1 MKKKGN
7 AKSIVVLA
15 VLLVALIAFGYVS
28 LVGIGDTA
36 TGAAENI
43 NLGLDLAGGVSITYE
58 AKDSKVSDEDMADTV
73 YKLQKRAETY
83 STEAEVYKE
92 GDRRINIEIP
102 GVSDANAVLEELG
115 TPGSLYFLRSVD
127 GEAQV
132 VMQGA
137 DIVSAEAVVTQDPDT
152 RATAYV
158 VQLQLADEAAQRF
171 GEVTAAC
178 AVNHEQIAII
188 YDDELISSPRV
199 ETAITNGRPQIT
211 GMASFEEAEELASYI
226 RIGGLSVELEEVRS
240 NVVSA
245 KLGVEA
251 IEKSIKAGIVG
262 ILIVIIMM
270 CIVYLVPGF
279 ISGIG
284 LLLYTLMMLLILNA
298 FDITLTIAG
307 IAGIILSIGMGVDAN
322 VIIFARIKEE
332 IAAGNSVKASI
343 RDGYKK
349 AFSAIID
356 GNITTLIAAIILMW
370 RGYGSVRG
378 FAQTL
383 AIGIILS
390 MFVALVVSRLV
401 VNAIYELGL
410 RDAKFYGKAKMCK
423 PIDFVGKRFIAIVIS
438 VVIILVGAGF
448 FIGNGVAGNHVLNF
462 SLEFLGG
469 TSTTVTFE
477 DEMTVDYVETQV
489 VPVVEKITGD
499 GNIQTQ
505 IVQSSGNKEVIIKT
519 RELDLEERTALNEA
533 LEENFNI
540 DPDLIQSENI
550 SSTVSNEMRSQAIV
564 AVVVAV
570 ICMLIYIAL
579 RFKDIR
585 FGASAV
591 IGLCHDVLIV
601 ICAYAIFRIPVG
613 NTFVACLL
621 TIVGYCINSSIV
633 IFDRIREN
641 LGSQGAFKDRKE
653 LVNTSITQCITR
665 SIFTFASTFIMVA
678 AIYINGVTAIRE
690 FAAPLMVGLVAGLYS
705 SNCLTSPIWYMLKG
719 IKSKKN

>member
-1 MKKKGN
+1 MKKNGK

-15 VLLVALIAFGYVS
+15 ILLVALIAFGYVG
-28 LVGIGDTA
+28 LFGIGDTA

-43 NLGLDLAGGVSITYE
+43 SLGLDLAGGVSITYE
-58 AKDSKVSDEDMADTV
+58 AKDSKVSQEDMDDTV

-83 STEAEVYKE
+83 STEAEVYQE

-115 TPGSLYFLRSVD
+115 TPGSLYFLRSKD
-127 GEAQV
+127 GESEV
-132 VMQGA
+132 VMQGS
-137 DIVSAEAVVTQDPDT
+137 DIVSAEAMVSRDEKTS
-152 RATAYV
+152 ATSYV
-158 VQLQLADEAAQRF
+158 VQLKLTDEAAKRF
-171 GEVTAAC
+171 GEVTAEC
-178 AVNHEQIAII
+178 VGEQIAII
-188 YDDELISSPRV
+188 YDDELISSPTV
-199 ETAITNGRPQIT
+199 QQAITDGSPSIT
-211 GMASFEEAEELASYI
+211 NIGSYEEAEELASYI
-226 RIGGLSVELEEVRS
+226 RIGGLSLELEEVRS
-240 NVVSA
+240 QVVSA

-251 IEKSIKAGIVG
+251 IEKSIQAGIVG
-262 ILIVIIMM
+262 ILLVIIMM
-270 CIVYLVPGF
+270 CIVYLIPGLV
-279 ISGIG
+279 SGIG

-343 RDGYKK
+343 REGYRK
-349 AFSAIID
+349 AFSAILD
-356 GNITTLIAAIILMW
+356 GNVTTLIAAIILMW
-370 RGYGSVRG
+370 RGYGSIRG

-383 AIGIILS
+383 AIGILLS
-390 MFVALVVSRLV
+390 MFVSLVVSRFV
-401 VNAIYELGL
+401 INALYALGVT
-410 RDAKFYGKAKMCK
+410 DAKFYGKAKTRK
-423 PIDFVGKRFIAIVIS
+423 PFDFVGKRFIAMAIS
-438 VVIILVGAGF
+438 IAVILVGAGF
-448 FIGNGVAGNHVLNF
+448 FIGNGVAGNRVLNF

-469 TSTTVTFE
+469 TSTTVTFDE
-477 DEMTVDYVETQV
+477 EMTVDRVEKEV
-489 VPVVEKITGD
+489 VPVVEDITGD

-519 RELDLEERTALNEA
+519 RELDLEERTALDEA
-533 LEENFNI
+533 LEEKF
-540 DPDLIQSENI
+540 DVDESMIQAENI
-550 SSTVSNEMRSQAIV
+550 SSTVSNEMRAQAVI
-564 AVVVAV
+564 AVVAAV

-621 TIVGYCINSSIV
+621 TIVGYCINSTIV

-641 LGSQGAFKDRKE
+641 MGTFKDRRE
-653 LVNTSITQCITR
+653 LVNTSITQCISR

-690 FAAPLMVGLVAGLYS
+690 FAAPLMVGLVAGLFS
-705 SNCLTSPIWYMLKG
+705 SNCLTSPIWYMLKRD
-719 IKSKKN
+719 KSKKQ

>member
-1 MKKKGN
+1 MKKNGK

-15 VLLVALIAFGYVS
+15 ILLVALIAFGYVS
-28 LVGIGDTA
+28 FFGIGDTA

-43 NLGLDLAGGVSITYE
+43 SLGLDLAGGVSITYE
-58 AKDSKVSDEDMADTV
+58 AKDSKVSQEDMDDTV

-83 STEAEVYKE
+83 STEAEVYQE

-127 GEAQV
+127 GESEV
-132 VMQGA
+132 VMQGS
-137 DIVSAEAVVTQDPDT
+137 DIVSAEAMVSRDEKTS
-152 RATAYV
+152 ATSYS
-158 VQLQLADEAAQRF
+158 VQLKLTDEAAQRF
-171 GEVTAAC
+171 GEVTA
-178 AVNHEQIAII
+178 ESIGQQIAII
-188 YDDELISSPRV
+188 YDDELISSPTV
-199 ETAITNGRPQIT
+199 QQAITDGSPSIT
-211 GMASFEEAEELASYI
+211 NIGSYEEAEELASYI
-226 RIGGLSVELEEVRS
+226 RIGGLSLELEEVRS
-240 NVVSA
+240 QVVSA

-251 IEKSIKAGIVG
+251 VEKSIQAGIVG
-262 ILIVIIMM
+262 ILLVIIMM
-270 CIVYLVPGF
+270 CIVYLIPGLV
-279 ISGIG
+279 SGIG

-343 RDGYKK
+343 REGYRK
-349 AFSAIID
+349 AFSAILD
-356 GNITTLIAAIILMW
+356 GNVTTLIAAIILMW
-370 RGYGSVRG
+370 RGYGSIRG

-383 AIGIILS
+383 AIGIVLS
-390 MFVALVVSRLV
+390 MFVSLVVSRFV
-401 VNAIYELGL
+401 VNALYALGVK
-410 RDAKFYGKAKMCK
+410 DAKFFGKAKVRK
-423 PIDFVGKRFIAIVIS
+423 PFDFVGKRFIAMAIS
-438 VVIILVGAGF
+438 IAVILVGAGF
-448 FIGNGVAGNHVLNF
+448 FIGNGVAGNRVLNF

-469 TSTTVTFE
+469 TSTTVTFDE
-477 DEMTVDYVETQV
+477 EMTVDRVEKEV
-489 VPVVEKITGD
+489 VPVVEEITGD

-519 RELDLEERTALNEA
+519 RELDLEERTALDEA
-533 LEENFNI
+533 LEENF
-540 DPDLIQSENI
+540 DVDESMIQAENI
-550 SSTVSNEMRSQAIV
+550 SSTVSNEMRAQAVI
-564 AVVVAV
+564 AVVAAV

-641 LGSQGAFKDRKE
+641 MGTMKDRRE
-653 LVNTSITQCITR
+653 LVNTSITQCISR

-690 FAAPLMVGLVAGLYS
+690 FAAPLMVGLVAGLFS
-705 SNCLTSPIWYMLKG
+705 SNCLTSPIWYMLKRD
-719 IKSKKN
+719 KSKKQ